1 MKSKDMGYSIPVIAP
16 TYHEPPCLYRGGN
29 ILLCVYRTKE
39 EILKRI
45 VPEPLKPAE
54 GNLVFVLIGDYKN
67 VVGLG
72 PYHEAIVCTPIEFQG
87 KAGSY
92 MVSLYLDSDT
102 PIMAGREIYGFP
114 KKLGLFTLS
123 EEAEVMTRSV
133 ERGGV
138 EILRISVQM
147 TRAGKPE
154 TLGVL
159 GNPGYNLKLIP
170 SVKKGAPPDVM
181 QITTSTLENVA
192 VHKIVE
198 GNATLSLGVS
208 PADPLYLIEPVE
220 ILQGIYCEVDFDLT
234 YGEVVH
240 DYRG

>member
-1 MKSKDMGYSIPVIAP
+1 MKSKDMGYSMPVIAP
-16 TYHEPPCLYRGGN
+16 IYHEPPYLYRGGN
-29 ILLCVYRTKE
+29 SLICVYRTKE
-39 EILKRI
+39 EILKQI

-54 GNLVFVLIGDYKN
+54 GNLVFAWINKFN
-67 VVGLG
+67 TIGLG
-72 PYHEAIVCTPIEFQG
+72 PYNEAIISTPVEFQG
-87 KAGSY
+87 TAGNY
-92 MVSLYLDSDT
+92 MVYLYLDSDT
-102 PIMAGREIYGFP
+102 PIMAGREIWGFP
-114 KKLGLFTLS
+114 KKAGHFTLS
-123 EEAEVMTRSV
+123 EEAEVVTRSV

-138 EILRISVQM
+138 DTLRISVQM

-154 TLGVL
+154 TLGGL
-159 GNPGYNLKLIP
+159 GNPIYNLKLIP

-181 QITTSTLENVA
+181 QITANTLQNIA

-240 DYRG
+240 DYKG